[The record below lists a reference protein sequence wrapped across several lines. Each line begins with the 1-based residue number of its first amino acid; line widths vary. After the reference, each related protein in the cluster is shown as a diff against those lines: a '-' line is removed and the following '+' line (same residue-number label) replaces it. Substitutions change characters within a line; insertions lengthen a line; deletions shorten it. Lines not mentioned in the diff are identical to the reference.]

1 MKKHIT
7 LHKEIGETPLAALSK
22 FKENHTEYMNIPASY
37 AGRLDPMAEGKL
49 LVLFGEECKKQ
60 KEYTGLDKEYE
71 IEVLLDIETDT
82 GDVLGMPLYK
92 AKETKPSKEEILKA
106 LLSQK
111 GTHIRK
117 YPRFSST
124 TVNGTPLFL
133 HTLLGNNV
141 EIPEHEEHIYSIRLK
156 RSTIISSTS
165 LMKRVLGTLTKVP
178 RTTETSKALGEDFRQ
193 DAIREAWQTLFTS
206 LPDREFIVLKLSVV
220 CGSGT
225 YMRTLAGE
233 IGKSLGTSGL
243 ALSIKRTKIGKY
255 WKGFWT
261 TSY

>member
-1 MKKHIT
+1 M
-7 LHKEIGETPLAALSK
+7 ALSK
-22 FKENHTEYMNIPASY
+22 FKEKHRQYRDVSASY

-71 IEVLLDIETDT
+71 IEVLLDVETDT
-82 GDVLGMPLYK
+82 GDVLGMPLYTGK
-92 AKETKPSKEEILKA
+92 DTHPSKEEVTKV

-111 GTHIRK
+111 GTHVRK
-117 YPRFSST
+117 YPRFSSK

-133 HTLLGNNV
+133 HTLLGNDI
-141 EIPEHEEHIYSIRLK
+141 EIPEHEEHTYSIRLK
-156 RSTIISSTS
+156 KKTTLSSTA
-165 LMKRVLGTLTKVP
+165 LMKRVLGALTKVP
-178 RTTETSKALGEDFRQ
+178 RTTEPSKALGEDFRQ

-206 LPDREFIVLKLSVV
+206 LPEREFAVLTLSVV

-233 IGKSLGTSGL
+233 IGKSLGTEGL
-243 ALSIKRTKIGKY
+243 ALSIQRTKIGKY
-255 WKGFWT
+255 WKGLWIR
-261 TSY
+261 SY